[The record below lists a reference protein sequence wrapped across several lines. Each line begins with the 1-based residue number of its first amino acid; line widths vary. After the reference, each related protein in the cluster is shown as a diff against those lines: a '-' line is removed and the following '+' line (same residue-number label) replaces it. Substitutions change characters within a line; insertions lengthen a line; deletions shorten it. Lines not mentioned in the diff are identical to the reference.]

1 MVGKRRL
8 ALYVKLLTMRTGKH
22 RLNYVVDDNSGNEDA
37 EDGQERGNSCL
48 VEMVSQAARKCTS
61 SISFNFQT
69 VYVHRP
75 TISSSGEKTHF
86 IPYQ

>member
-1 MVGKRRL
+1 
-8 ALYVKLLTMRTGKH
+8 MRMGEH
-22 RLNYVVDDNSGNEDA
+22 RLNDVFDDDCGDEDA
-37 EDGQERGNSCL
+37 EDGYERGNGCL